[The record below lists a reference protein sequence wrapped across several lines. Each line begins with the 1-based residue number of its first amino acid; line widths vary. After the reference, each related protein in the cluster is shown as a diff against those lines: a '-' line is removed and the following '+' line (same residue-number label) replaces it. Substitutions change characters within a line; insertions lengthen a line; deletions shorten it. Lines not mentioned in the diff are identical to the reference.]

1 MEHKWYHML
10 ASTSLV
16 SRAKPEAITS
26 YICTEGSQQPHNCYK
41 RPLGFSF
48 DRGYLY
54 MERIHYFLIKTSV
67 LSLDVTLVSGVEVPS
82 TFPKRGQYCPEC
94 HMVLIMS

>member
-1 MEHKWYHML
+1 
-10 ASTSLV
+10 
-16 SRAKPEAITS
+16 
-26 YICTEGSQQPHNCYK
+26 
-41 RPLGFSF
+41 
-48 DRGYLY
+48 